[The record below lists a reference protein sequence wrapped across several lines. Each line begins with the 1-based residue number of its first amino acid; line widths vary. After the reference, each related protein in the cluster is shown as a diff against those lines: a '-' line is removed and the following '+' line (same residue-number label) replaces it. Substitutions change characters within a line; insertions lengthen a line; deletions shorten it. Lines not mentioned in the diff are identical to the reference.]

1 MNDTCGL
8 RVLLL
13 TGISISSCSY
23 VFLQSN
29 ETHKFMLLIININ
42 HPPSPASNPRHR
54 VATIPPAH
62 LLTTKFGTMLRARPS
77 VPSIPY
83 SGTPLP
89 NPEGLSWG
97 TESSVRDTTCLPEP
111 DPDPQIP
118 NHKLDILEFGRLVP
132 DAEVRNSVQCHLR
145 ILAPMRL
152 SELGKHNQPRD
163 RWMFSFL
170 RFPRGRDGDEPGG
183 NRSMEL

>member
-54 VATIPPAH
+54 VTTIPPAH

-97 TESSVRDTTCLPEP
+97 QKVRFGIQPACQSPTPTPKFPTTNLTFW
-111 DPDPQIP
+111 
-118 NHKLDILEFGRLVP
+118 N
-132 DAEVRNSVQCHLR
+132 
-145 ILAPMRL
+145 LA
-152 SELGKHNQPRD
+152 GWCQTPR
-163 RWMFSFL
+163 SGT
-170 RFPRGRDGDEPGG
+170 RF
-183 NRSMEL
+183 NVTSAF